1 MRSNLDCRRSSLAAL
16 LELHDAAGG
25 QGYLLVDL
33 RALVSGFARA
43 RDVVSRR
50 FVSEACRRRVLA
62 HVRVFT
68 VHGRSVLILACHVL
82 VLVCMCSYTILG
94 RRMRIPCS
102 GSALEDEKR
111 PILRSPCDRRASQHR
126 TREGRPH
133 AIIVKISTRC
143 IKVRLVLSSLLRL
156 QTLQLTNEHTN

>member
-1 MRSNLDCRRSSLAAL
+1 M
-16 LELHDAAGG
+16 
-25 QGYLLVDL
+25 
-33 RALVSGFARA
+33 
-43 RDVVSRR
+43 
-50 FVSEACRRRVLA
+50 LA

-111 PILRSPCDRRASQHR
+111 PILRSPCDRRASGATHT
-126 TREGRPH
+126 TREARAARH

-143 IKVRLVLSSLLRL
+143 IKVRLVLSSLFGMQTATVRL
-156 QTLQLTNEHTN
+156 EAATEKQVAYAQDIATRLNISVPADVLASKALMIRWIDDHKKKKA

>member
-1 MRSNLDCRRSSLAAL
+1 M
-16 LELHDAAGG
+16 
-25 QGYLLVDL
+25 
-33 RALVSGFARA
+33 VSGLASA
-43 RDVVSRR
+43 RDVASRR

-143 IKVRLVLSSLLRL
+143 IKVRLVLSSLLAI

>member
-1 MRSNLDCRRSSLAAL
+1 MRSTHGIERSEIQELDLIHLTA
-16 LELHDAAGG
+16 
-25 QGYLLVDL
+25 
-33 RALVSGFARA
+33 
-43 RDVVSRR
+43 
-50 FVSEACRRRVLA
+50 
-62 HVRVFT
+62 
-68 VHGRSVLILACHVL
+68 ILAWHVL
-82 VLVCMCSYTILG
+82 VSVCMCSYTILG
-94 RRMRIPCS
+94 RRMRISCS

-133 AIIVKISTRC
+133 AIIVIISTRC